1 MRPLQGLCDLVLRLV
16 VLVVDLHNK
25 DSTLVHNST
34 GTICEVIDLK
44 VLSPFYSEFVADRI
58 FASLS

>member
-1 MRPLQGLCDLVLRLV
+1 LVLRLV

-34 GTICEVIDLK
+34 GTICEDIDLK

-58 FASLS
+58 FASIS